1 MNKKI
6 TILSSENIEHNIP
19 RLVDITYITN
29 ATGFTKA
36 HIYNE
41 INSGRLAKPIKFNR
55 RSRWKAEDV
64 ANWIN
69 YYIEQGVK
77 E

>member
-1 MNKKI
+1 MTHQSIQPSNNVFI
-6 TILSSENIEHNIP
+6 IP
-19 RLVDITYITN
+19 QLVDISYIVQIS
-29 ATGFTKA
+29 GFTKV

-41 INSGRLAKPIKFNR
+41 INLGRLVKPIKFGR

-69 YYIEQGVK
+69 SYIEHQGAN
-77 E
+77 

>member
-1 MNKKI
+1 MI
-6 TILSSENIEHNIP
+6 NIDQSNLTTHIP
-19 RLVDITYITN
+19 NLVDITYITKV
-29 ATGFTKA
+29 TGFTKA

-41 INSGRLAKPIKFNR
+41 INAGRLAKPIKFNR

-69 YYIEQGVK
+69 SYIEQGAN
-77 E
+77 

>member
-1 MNKKI
+1 MINQNQ
-6 TILSSENIEHNIP
+6 TRSHLTTAIP
-19 RLVDITYITN
+19 LLVDISYIVQI
-29 ATGFTKA
+29 TGFTKA

-41 INSGRLAKPIKFNR
+41 INAGKLSKPIKFNR

-69 YYIEQGVK
+69 SYIEQGAN
-77 E
+77 